1 MEDEELFDS
10 LFESLSHGIRRRIL
24 ELIVE
29 EGPLPYTA
37 ILNKTDLKPGTLN
50 YHLEKMRLL
59 FEVEDG
65 LYRASEQGLKAY
77 NVLKSFHS
85 LKPTGIRFNLSSFL
99 DIFIKP
105 SLAFKSVGKGSVIH
119 ILSSIMV
126 GVLSVLLSLYSGVNG
141 LQLFLN
147 LSLPIIWIVL
157 TGRYLYKGK
166 GTLGIVLCYPATF
179 QPLIAFSLITL
190 FKPYLIVMGL
200 LKVEY
205 LLFITDIILPKIFF
219 AWFFILILLLA
230 KETLGLNAS
239 QSFVCC
245 AFSIAISN
253 VLLDALEAKMF
264 IVG

>member
-1 MEDEELFDS
+1 MEDRELFDS
-10 LFESLSHGIRRRIL
+10 LFESLSHEVRRRVL

-29 EGPLPYTA
+29 EGPLSYTA

-59 FEVEDG
+59 FKVEDG

-77 NVLKSFHS
+77 NVLKSFHG
-85 LKPTGIRFNLSSFL
+85 LKPADIRFNPSSFL
-99 DIFIKP
+99 DIFAKP
-105 SLAFKSVGKGSVIH
+105 SLAFKLATKGSIIH
-119 ILSSIMV
+119 IFSSITV
-126 GVLSVLLSLYSGVNG
+126 GVLSVLLSIYSRVNG

-147 LSLPIIWIVL
+147 LFLPIIWVVL
-157 TGRYLYKGK
+157 AGRYLYRSKS
-166 GTLGIVLCYPATF
+166 TLGMVLCYPATF

-190 FKPYLIVMGL
+190 FKPYLIVMEL
-200 LKVEY
+200 LKAEY
-205 LLFITDIILPKIFF
+205 LLFITDVILPKIFF
-219 AWFFILILLLA
+219 AWFFILLLLLA

-239 QSFVCC
+239 QAFVCC

-264 IVG
+264 LVG